1 MRAVGKRSNIP
12 MPLSPFALWD
22 PSAWILATVC
32 LVVARYDFSFNGIQ
46 WAVVTAYAVTTAG
59 AQLLVGML
67 RHIYQGRHSVGSYSE
82 AVHLSTIALI
92 IGLVAGLMFSLGWPG
107 FPRGVILSVPLGA
120 ILAMAAGR
128 FAGRAMNHRQIRA
141 MRPKDPERILV
152 YGAGSGGRML
162 GRMLLDDAMAPY
174 EIVGYVDDD
183 PAKQHAEITRVRVLG
198 TGSDLA
204 RVAEEEDVSTVLLAI
219 PSASSELIRRV
230 SDQAQAAGLNVL
242 TLPKVADIV
251 GGAVEVGDI
260 RRLSV
265 ADILGRGQVKTDL
278 RSISDYVNGKAV
290 LVTGAGGSIGS
301 ELALQLHRLG
311 PAELILLDRD
321 ESALHAVQ
329 LNLYGTGLLDTR
341 DMVLCDIRD
350 AEALDRVF
358 LEHRPSVV
366 FHAAALKHLPML
378 EAYPSEAWKTNVLGT
393 LNVLEAARRH
403 GVERFV
409 NISTDK
415 AADPISVLGKTK
427 RLAEQ
432 LTSWFAH
439 DMGSGYVS
447 VRFGNVLGSRGSVLH
462 TFYKQIEQGGP
473 LTVVHP
479 DITRYFMT
487 IPEACQLTIQAGAI
501 GTPGDVMVLD
511 MGEPM
516 RILDVAQRLIRESG
530 RKIEIIFTGLRP
542 GEKLHECLFND
553 NETAGETA
561 HPLISQVAVPPV
573 DPASVRYARPGT
585 FLAGARVGSRL

>member
-1 MRAVGKRSNIP
+1 MLARPNRSINAT
-12 MPLSPFALWD
+12 PLSPFALWD
-22 PSAWILATVC
+22 SAAWLMATLC
-32 LVVARYDFSFNGIQ
+32 LVVARYDFSLNGIQ
-46 WAVVTAYAVTTAG
+46 WAVVMAYGVTAAAT
-59 AQLLVGML
+59 QLLVGMM
-67 RHIYQGRHSVGSYSE
+67 RHLYQGRHPVGSYSE
-82 AVHLSTIALI
+82 AVHLSTIALV
-92 IGLVAGLMFSLGWPG
+92 IGVVAGIAFSLASPG
-107 FPRGVILSVPLGA
+107 FPRGVIISVPLGA
-120 ILAMAAGR
+120 IIAMAAGR
-128 FAGRAMNHRQIRA
+128 FVGRAMNRRQIRA

-152 YGAGSGGRML
+152 YGAGSGGRIL
-162 GRMLLDDAMAPY
+162 GRMLLEDAGAPY
-174 EIVGYVDDD
+174 EIVGYIDDD
-183 PAKQHAEITRVRVLG
+183 PAKQHAEIVRVRVLG
-198 TGSDLA
+198 TGSDLL
-204 RVAEEEDVSTVLLAI
+204 RVAAEEDVLTVLLAI
-219 PSASSELIRRV
+219 PSAPSELVRRV
-230 SDQAQAAGLNVL
+230 STQAEAGGLTLL

-251 GGAVEVGDI
+251 GGAVDVAAI
-260 RRLSV
+260 RRISV
-265 ADILGRGQVKTDL
+265 ADILGRGQVTTDL

-329 LNLYGTGLLDTR
+329 LSIYHQGLLDTR

-358 LEHRPSVV
+358 LEHRPNVV

-403 GVERFV
+403 GVDRFV

-439 DMGSGYVS
+439 DMGSRYVS

-542 GEKLHECLFND
+542 GEKLHESLFND
-553 NETAGETA
+553 NETAGATA

-573 DPASVRYARPGT
+573 EPATVRGGRPGT
-585 FLAGARVGSRL
+585 FLAGARVGVRL